1 MIIGLESPS
10 AGQITVADRVVTKP
24 SVDCGMVFQEARLFP
39 WLTIEENIEFGI
51 TKKISKAEKK
61 QLVAQHI
68 DLVGLHG
75 FEKALPKQLSGGMQQ
90 RGSIARALVNK
101 PDVLLDEPFGALDAL
116 TRINMQNEVLKL
128 WEHEKKTM
136 ILVTHD
142 IDEAIFLSDRIV
154 VLSSRP
160 GRVMDII
167 KVDLPRPRERS
178 SDDFLKIRGTIFKY
192 LMRNASSGVDINQ
205 YL

>member
-1 MIIGLESPS
+1 
-10 AGQITVADRVVTKP
+10 
-24 SVDCGMVFQEARLFP
+24 
-39 WLTIEENIEFGI
+39 
-51 TKKISKAEKK
+51 
-61 QLVAQHI
+61 
-68 DLVGLHG
+68 
-75 FEKALPKQLSGGMQQ
+75 MQQ
-90 RGSIARALVNK
+90 RVSIARALVNK
-101 PDVLLDEPFGALDAL
+101 PDVLLLDEPFGAPDAL

-205 YL
+205 YLKY

>member
-1 MIIGLESPS
+1 
-10 AGQITVADRVVTKP
+10 
-24 SVDCGMVFQEARLFP
+24 
-39 WLTIEENIEFGI
+39 
-51 TKKISKAEKK
+51 
-61 QLVAQHI
+61 
-68 DLVGLHG
+68 
-75 FEKALPKQLSGGMQQ
+75 
-90 RGSIARALVNK
+90 
-101 PDVLLDEPFGALDAL
+101 
-116 TRINMQNEVLKL
+116 MQNEVLKL

-142 IDEAIFLSDRIV
+142 IDEAIFLSDRII

-167 KVDLPRPRERS
+167 DVDLPRPRERS

-192 LMRNASSGVDINQ
+192 LMRNAGSGVDINQ

>member
-1 MIIGLESPS
+1 MSTTLKSVIFSSDGL
-10 AGQITVADRVVTKP
+10 D
-24 SVDCGMVFQEARLFP
+24 QEARLFP
-39 WLTIEENIEFGI
+39 WLTVEENIEFGI

-61 QLVAQHI
+61 QLVTQHI
-68 DLVGLHG
+68 ELVGLSG

-90 RGSIARALVNK
+90 RVSIARALVNK
-101 PDVLLDEPFGALDAL
+101 PDVLLLDEPFGALDAL

-142 IDEAIFLSDRIV
+142 IDEAIFLSDRII

-167 KVDLPRPRERS
+167 DVDLPRPRERS

-192 LMRNASSGVDINQ
+192 LMRNAGSGVDINQ